1 MEILKSSYNDYDYQ
15 IGVDECA
22 RGPMFGRLYTS
33 AVILP
38 KNDFHHSLMKDS
50 KKIKKKQKME
60 TLANYI
66 KNNAIAYSV
75 DYIEAYE
82 IDTINIRQAVLK
94 SMKTSIVNVI
104 NSLNNQGS
112 IFALIDG
119 NDFTNLENPKTQ
131 SPLEYECV
139 TKGDDTYSFIAAA
152 SILAKYEHDKY
163 IFDLCEEYPL
173 LNERYDI
180 GNNVGYGTKKHLQGI
195 TEYGITQFH
204 RKTYGICKNAKYNPI

>member
-1 MEILKSSYNDYDYQ
+1 MEVLKSSYNNYDYQ

-38 KNDFHHSLMKDS
+38 KNNFDHSLMRDS
-50 KKIKKKQKME
+50 KKIKNKQKME

-66 KNNAIAYSV
+66 KTHAIAYSV
-75 DYIEAYE
+75 DYIEAHE
-82 IDTINIRQAVLK
+82 IDNINIRQAVLK

-104 NSLNNQGS
+104 NSLNDDGS

-131 SPLEYECV
+131 KLVDYECV

-152 SILAKYEHDKY
+152 SILAKYEHDTY
-163 IFDLCEEYPL
+163 IYNLCQQYPE
-173 LNERYDI
+173 LNEKYDI
-180 GNNVGYGTKKHLQGI
+180 ENNVGYGTKKHLQGI
-195 TEYGITQFH
+195 TEHGITQFH

>member
-1 MEILKSSYNDYDYQ
+1 MEVLKSSYNNYDYQ

-38 KNDFHHSLMKDS
+38 KNNFDHSLMKDS
-50 KKIKKKQKME
+50 KKIKNKQKME

-66 KNNAIAYSV
+66 KTHAIAYSV
-75 DYIEAYE
+75 DYIEANE
-82 IDTINIRQAVLK
+82 IDVINIRQAVLK
-94 SMKTSIVNVI
+94 SMKTSI
-104 NSLNNQGS
+104 
-112 IFALIDG
+112 G

-131 SPLEYECV
+131 KLVDYECV

-152 SILAKYEHDKY
+152 SILAKYEHDTY
-163 IFDLCEEYPL
+163 IYHLCQQYPE
-173 LNERYDI
+173 LNEKYDI
-180 GNNVGYGTKKHLQGI
+180 ENNVGYGTKKHLQGI
-195 TEYGITQFH
+195 TEHGITQFH

>member
-38 KNDFHHSLMKDS
+38 KNDFDHSLMKDS

-82 IDTINIRQAVLK
+82 IDTINIRQAVL
-94 SMKTSIVNVI
+94 
-104 NSLNNQGS
+104 
-112 IFALIDG
+112 
-119 NDFTNLENPKTQ
+119 
-131 SPLEYECV
+131 
-139 TKGDDTYSFIAAA
+139 
-152 SILAKYEHDKY
+152 
-163 IFDLCEEYPL
+163 
-173 LNERYDI
+173 
-180 GNNVGYGTKKHLQGI
+180 
-195 TEYGITQFH
+195 
-204 RKTYGICKNAKYNPI
+204 

>member
-38 KNDFHHSLMKDS
+38 KNDFDHSLMKDS

-104 NSLNNQGS
+104 NSLNNDGS

-119 NDFTNLENPKTQ
+119 NDFTNLENPNTQ

-163 IFDLCEEYPL
+163 IYDLCEEYPL